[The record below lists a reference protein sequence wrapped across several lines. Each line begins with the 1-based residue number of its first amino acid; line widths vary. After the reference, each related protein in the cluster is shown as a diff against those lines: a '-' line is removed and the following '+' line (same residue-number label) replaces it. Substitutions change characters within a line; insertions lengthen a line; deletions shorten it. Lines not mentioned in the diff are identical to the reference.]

1 MRALPTLAPLVAATA
16 LAGCTGPASPYP
28 PGWLSYG
35 FPSPPHAAYEIADT
49 VAGIAKSP
57 VGDLEVA
64 GEYAMS
70 LDLSFERAPEGIRV
84 RGIAGGFGGTLSD
97 PVQGAAAA
105 DLGYLAGTLDFVM
118 NRRGI
123 VEVESF
129 PELSG
134 LDAEVFSF
142 AALAHDLFP
151 RLPDTVVE
159 PGGTW
164 LDTLRWHTD
173 GRVTEVISRTV
184 YDYTLV
190 GDTVADGRGLVHIA
204 AAGEVEFRIYT
215 GRAGNLTRQSMKG
228 SSTGVILWDP
238 ETRLVVSHEY
248 GRDLVG
254 TVSRPNR
261 APFELRLTEAMR
273 IRQRR

>member
-1 MRALPTLAPLVAATA
+1 MKALPTLAAVVA
-16 LAGCTGPASPYP
+16 LAGCAGPGSPYP

-35 FPSPPHAAYEIADT
+35 FPSPPYAAYEIVDS
-49 VAGIAKSP
+49 VAGIAESP
-57 VGDLEVA
+57 IGDLEVE
-64 GEYAMS
+64 GKYRIS
-70 LDLSFERAPEGIRV
+70 LDLSFERAPVGMRV
-84 RGIAGGFGGTLSD
+84 RGIAGEFEGTLSD
-97 PVQGAAAA
+97 PVQGAVAAE
-105 DLGYLAGTLDFVM
+105 LEYLTGTLEFVM
-118 NRRGI
+118 NRRGV
-123 VEVESF
+123 VEVVSF

-142 AALAHDLFP
+142 ASLAHDLFP
-151 RLPDTVVE
+151 RLPDTIVD

-190 GDTVADGRGLVHIA
+190 GDTVVDGRGLLHIA
-204 AAGEVEFRIYT
+204 AAGKVEFRSYT
-215 GRAGNLTRQSMKG
+215 GRAGNLTRQTMKG

-238 ETRLVVSHEY
+238 ETRLVTSHEY
-248 GRDLVG
+248 ERDLEG

-261 APFELRLTEAMR
+261 AAFGLRLTEVVR

>member
-1 MRALPTLAPLVAATA
+1 MKALPTLAAVAA

-35 FPSPPHAAYEIADT
+35 FPSPPHAVYEMADT
-49 VAGIAKSP
+49 VAGVAKSP

-64 GEYAMS
+64 GQYAMS
-70 LDLSFERAPEGIRV
+70 MDLSFERAPEGMRV
-84 RGIAGGFGGTLSD
+84 RGIAEGFEGTLTD
-97 PVQGAAAA
+97 PVQGAAATE
-105 DLGYLAGTLDFVM
+105 LEYLTGTLEFLM
-118 NRRGI
+118 NRRGV
-123 VEVESF
+123 VEVVSF

-142 AALAHDLFP
+142 AELAHNLFP
-151 RLPDTVVE
+151 RLPDTIVE

-190 GDTVADGRGLVHIA
+190 GDTVVDGRGLLHIA
-204 AAGEVEFRIYT
+204 AAGTVEYRIYT
-215 GRAGNLTRQSMKG
+215 GRAGNLTRQSMEG

-238 ETRLVVSHEY
+238 ESRLVTSHEY
-248 GRDLVG
+248 ERDLAG
-254 TVSRPNR
+254 TVSRPHR
-261 APFELRLTEAMR
+261 APFELRLTEVVR
-273 IRQRR
+273 IRRRR

>member
-1 MRALPTLAPLVAATA
+1 MKALPTLAAVAA

-35 FPSPPHAAYEIADT
+35 FPSPPHAVYEITDT

-64 GEYAMS
+64 GEYGMS
-70 LDLSFERAPEGIRV
+70 LDLSFERAPEGMRV
-84 RGIAGGFGGTLSD
+84 RGIAGGFEGTLTD
-97 PVQGAAAA
+97 PVQATGAT
-105 DLGYLAGTLDFVM
+105 DLEYLAGTLEFLL
-118 NRRGI
+118 NRRGV

-134 LDAEVFSF
+134 VDAEVFS
-142 AALAHDLFP
+142 LAGLAYDLFP
-151 RLPDTVVE
+151 RLPDTIVE

-184 YDYTLV
+184 YGYTLV
-190 GDTVADGRGLVHIA
+190 GDTVVDGRGLLHIA
-204 AAGEVEFRIYT
+204 ATGKVEFRIYT

-238 ETRLVVSHEY
+238 ESRLVTSHEY
-248 GRDLVG
+248 QRDLEG

-261 APFELRLTEAMR
+261 APFALRLTEVVR
-273 IRQRR
+273 IRQGL

>member
-1 MRALPTLAPLVAATA
+1 MKPLPTLAAVAA

-35 FPSPPHAAYEIADT
+35 FPSPPHAVYEITDT

-57 VGDLEVA
+57 VGDLEIA
-64 GEYAMS
+64 GEYEMS
-70 LDLSFERAPEGIRV
+70 LDLSFERAPEGMRV
-84 RGIAGGFGGTLSD
+84 RGIANGFEGTLSD
-97 PVQGAAAA
+97 PVQATGAD
-105 DLGYLAGTLDFVM
+105 DLEYLAGTLEFLM
-118 NRRGI
+118 NRRGV

-134 LDAEVFSF
+134 VDAEVFSF
-142 AALAHDLFP
+142 AELAYDLFP

-173 GRVTEVISRTV
+173 GEVTEVISRTV

-190 GDTVADGRGLVHIA
+190 GDTVVDGRGLLHIA
-204 AAGEVEFRIYT
+204 ATGRVEFRIYT

-238 ETRLVVSHEY
+238 ETRLVTSHEY
-248 GRDLVG
+248 QRDLEG
-254 TVSRPNR
+254 TVSRRNR
-261 APFELRLTEAMR
+261 APFGLRLTEVVR
-273 IRQRR
+273 IRQGL